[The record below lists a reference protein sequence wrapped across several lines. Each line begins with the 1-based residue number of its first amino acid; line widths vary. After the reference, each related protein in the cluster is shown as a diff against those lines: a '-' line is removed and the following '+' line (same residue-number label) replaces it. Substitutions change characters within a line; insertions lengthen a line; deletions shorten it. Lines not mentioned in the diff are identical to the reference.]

1 MFLVSDYQQRQ
12 IRDGE
17 IRRFERWFVETAMGP
32 AYRGRDGRLRG
43 VKAEEVA
50 RWRGDLEAHID
61 AMIAGLPVHAMWAIG
76 GLLAVVFLGGW
87 LLDTLA
93 IAPRLHAPAIGLA
106 VFLVEAGTVGIEA
119 WDYVGGWRDRRDA
132 IEAAVVARA
141 PLPVDPRRVGSGH
154 NWFQIAFYGVVASLI
169 LIAVFGHVGG
179 ETMIERIQWG
189 WFLAAV
195 PLAWGLHFAAKWHD
209 RRAGDRLRR

>member
-32 AYRGRDGRLRG
+32 AYRGRDGRLRA

-50 RWRGDLEAHID
+50 RWRADLETHID
-61 AMIAGLPVHAMWAIG
+61 AMIASLPVHAMWAIG

-87 LLDTLA
+87 LLDALG

-119 WDYVGGWRDRRDA
+119 WDYVGGWRVRRDG
-132 IEAAVVARA
+132 IEAAVAARA
-141 PLPVDPRRVGSGH
+141 PLPVDPRHVGSGH
-154 NWFQIAFYGVVASLI
+154 NWFQNGVYILAGLIILVAL
-169 LIAVFGHVGG
+169 FGHVGG
-179 ETMIERIQWG
+179 DGMIESGPWV
-189 WFLAAV
+189 WLFLLV
-195 PLAWGLHFAAKWHD
+195 PIAWGLHFAAKWHD
-209 RRAGDRLRR
+209 RRAKDRLRR